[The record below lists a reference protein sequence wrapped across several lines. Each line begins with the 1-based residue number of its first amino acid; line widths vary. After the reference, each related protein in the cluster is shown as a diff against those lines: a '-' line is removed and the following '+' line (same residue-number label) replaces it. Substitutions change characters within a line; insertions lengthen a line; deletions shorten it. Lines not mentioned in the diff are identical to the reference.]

1 MARIVKTKKI
11 CVADTLMTFHL
22 GDELMMSGGRALAQ
36 NVRTTAN
43 RIFGIGV
50 FTVAVQKDLDTVLV
64 KKVTDGKPLRAMEVR
79 PY

>member
-1 MARIVKTKKI
+1 MAKIVKSKKV
-11 CVADTLMTFHL
+11 CVADTLMSFHY

-50 FTVAVQKDLDTVLV
+50 FSVAVQKDRNTVLV
-64 KKVTDGKPLRAMEVR
+64 KKVTDGKPLRTTEAR